1 MLKTKA
7 KKNFH
12 CLDGVAQ
19 TITKS
24 VELGLLDINVHVS
37 ATLKRRK
44 IAVEKERAESQIR
57 EKLMERIPVQWGKW
71 ISCDS
76 GWDWI
81 LEDLEAKM
89 SFLDFN
95 YELHQVKEKYGTLRF
110 YYVSKK
116 TKKVV
121 QELMDDAVSTAER
134 LSAGTCEIC
143 GNSSVRSNPGRGIS
157 YDPTVETK
165 YSPGGWL
172 KTLCDSCAEP
182 IGYQASKEEW

>member
-1 MLKTKA
+1 M
-7 KKNFH
+7 
-12 CLDGVAQ
+12 
-19 TITKS
+19 
-24 VELGLLDINVHVS
+24 
-37 ATLKRRK
+37 
-44 IAVEKERAESQIR
+44 EKERAESQIR
-57 EKLMERIPVQWGKW
+57 EKLMERIPIQWGKW

-110 YYVSKK
+110 YYESKK
-116 TKKVV
+116 TKNVV
-121 QELMDDAVSTAER
+121 QELMKDAVSTAER
-134 LSAGTCEIC
+134 LSESTCEIC
-143 GNSSVRSNPGRGIS
+143 GNSSALSNPNRGIK
-157 YDPTVETK
+157 YDKTVEIK